1 MAASAV
7 VAQPDLLEREQVLE
21 ALRGALA
28 AAATGH
34 GRLVLVAG
42 EAGIGKTAVVRAFC
56 DGQVRPGHAVWGA
69 CDPLFTPRPL
79 GPLLT
84 IGEDMGGGLKDVLAG
99 EAMPHE
105 VVAALVRELRTH
117 APSVLVLEDV
127 HWADEATL
135 DVLRLLAR
143 RLEPIPAVVVATY
156 RDAELH
162 PKHPL
167 RIMIG
172 ELATSRAVERVRL
185 EPLSSRAVA
194 QLAAPYGADPDELY
208 RKTAG
213 NPFFV
218 VQALA
223 AGGQEI
229 PETVRDAVLARA
241 ARLSDEAR
249 RLLEAVATVPPRA
262 ELWLLTALVDDAVE
276 CLDDCLTSGLLDVD
290 PNGIAFRHE
299 LGRLAVENS
308 IAPTRR
314 LELHRRALAALAD
327 PPNGSPDLALL
338 AHHAEAAG
346 DGDAVLR
353 FAPEAAVRAATLGAH
368 REAVAQ
374 YRRSL
379 RFGGG
384 LPMRERA
391 QLLERS
397 ARSCFV
403 TDQYDTGIAALEE
416 ALDLRRKLG
425 DRLEEGD
432 VLRRL
437 SEFLWCPGR
446 TTEATARAREAVSL
460 LESLPPGPELGWAY
474 SNLATRCASAAATA
488 DALAWGRRAL
498 ELAERLGDEGL
509 AVSALATIGVC
520 EGSSLVEASLER
532 ARQAGNTDHVAWA
545 HLLLGREAVEGR
557 RNAEARRHLDAGLA
571 YSREHGLELIILYLL
586 AHRARL
592 ELNEGRWAEA
602 VETATSVARVPRT
615 STKPRILALVVLGL
629 IRARRGDPQAH
640 TLLDEALALAEPT
653 AELPRLEPVA
663 AARAEA
669 AWLRG
674 DRDAVER
681 AIGPALELARERD
694 APEFVGQIACW
705 GHRAGLALG
714 PLLPAAEPWSLELAG
729 WPLEAAEWWDE
740 LGCPYD
746 AAITLAQCDDEAPLR
761 RAYDLLRELEAPAA
775 AAIVARRLRERGV
788 RGLPRGPRPGTRR
801 NGAQLTA
808 RELEVLRLV
817 ADGLRNT
824 EIAERL
830 FLSPRTVEFHV
841 AALLRKLESHT
852 RGEAVAAAQRLGM
865 LEDR

>member
-1 MAASAV
+1 MGLSAV
-7 VAQPDLLEREQVLE
+7 VARPELLEREQAIDVLRD
-21 ALRGALA
+21 ALD
-28 AAATGH
+28 AAATGR
-34 GRLVLVAG
+34 GRLVFVAG
-42 EAGIGKTAVVRAFC
+42 EPGIGKTAIVRAFC
-56 DGQVRPGHAVWGA
+56 DEPGRPGRAVWGT

-84 IGEDMGGGLKDVLAG
+84 VSEDMGGELKDVLG
-99 EAMPHE
+99 DGAMPHE
-105 VVAALVRELRTH
+105 VAAALASGLRAN
-117 APSVLVLEDV
+117 APTVLVLEDV

-143 RLEPIPAVVVATY
+143 RLEPIPALVVATY

-172 ELATSRAVERVRL
+172 ELATSRTVERIRL
-185 EPLSSRAVA
+185 EPLSQAAVA
-194 QLAAPYGADPDELY
+194 QLAEPYDADADELY

-218 VQALA
+218 VEALA

-241 ARLSDEAR
+241 ARLGDRAR
-249 RLLEAVATVPPRA
+249 KLLEAVAVVPRRA
-262 ELWLLTALVDDAVE
+262 GLWLLAALAEDAMDCVDE
-276 CLDDCLTSGLLDVD
+276 CLSSGMLDAGLA
-290 PNGIAFRHE
+290 GIGFRHE
-299 LGRLAVENS
+299 LARLAVEHS
-308 IAPTRR
+308 IAPARKV
-314 LELHRRALAALAD
+314 ELHRRALAALTN

-346 DGDAVLR
+346 DREAVLR
-353 FAPEAAVRAATLGAH
+353 FAPEAAARAATLGAH

-374 YRRSL
+374 YGRAL
-379 RFGGG
+379 RFGDG

-403 TDQYDTGIAALEE
+403 TDQYDTGIAALEQ

-446 TTEATARAREAVSL
+446 TAEAAARAQEAVSL

-474 SNLATRCASAAATA
+474 SNLATHCASTAATA
-488 DALAWGRRAL
+488 DALAWGNQAL

-545 HLLLGREAVEGR
+545 HLLLGRVAVEGR
-557 RNAEARRHLDAGLA
+557 RNAEARRYLDAGLA

-602 VETATSVARVPRT
+602 VETATSVTRVPRT

-629 IRARRGDPQAH
+629 VRARRGDPQAH
-640 TLLDEALALAEPT
+640 ALLDEALALAEPT

-663 AARAEA
+663 AARAEV

-674 DRDAVER
+674 DRGAVER

-729 WPLEAAEWWDE
+729 RPLDAAERWAK

-761 RAYDLLRELEAPAA
+761 RAHDMLRELEAPAA

-788 RGLPRGPRPGTRR
+788 RGLLRGPRPSTRR
-801 NGAQLTA
+801 NGALLTG
-808 RELEVLRLV
+808 RELDVLRLL

-824 EIAERL
+824 DIAERL
-830 FLSPRTVEFHV
+830 FLSPRTVEYHV

-852 RGEAVAAAQRLGM
+852 RGEAVAAAQRLG
-865 LEDR
+865 LLKDR